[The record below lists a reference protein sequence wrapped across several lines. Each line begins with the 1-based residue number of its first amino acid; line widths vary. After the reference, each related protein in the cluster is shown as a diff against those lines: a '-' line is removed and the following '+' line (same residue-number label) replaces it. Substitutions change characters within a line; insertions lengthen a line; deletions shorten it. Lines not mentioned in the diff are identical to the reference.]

1 MKRLFFLFYGRD
13 NYVKNFFLRRK
24 KDSRQYNSENKNKVE
39 CQKLEDKVDREL
51 KKGLKK
57 FHHPNYNDW
66 NFSTWQYVEQLTNY
80 LKKHI
85 IYVYVLAKNANSN
98 IDREIYANT
107 LCSNLCSFIDLY
119 AQILNIFYK
128 LDLKPLRNKFCST
141 PFDPTSTI
149 IDQAINGDL
158 AQNGSVTTWNSVKN
172 RIKSN
177 YDEQNNYYKLT
188 KKILNDDT
196 DPDIKAIKAL
206 RNYCVHYQPLFSR
219 FEIWSNSNQILFNVN
234 SNDSVSDQY
243 QKFIELAYRVIKK
256 EILIIHYFEGMCFDR
271 KMVPKNRHS
280 ERVSIFRCN
289 NCNSELMVTDYYKDF
304 LEENCKLKIFCE
316 KCKHNS
322 IIIDTG
328 RTILVHP
335 EKYDSLFVNEYNTVD
350 VIDSSGRSIFEK
362 LDDPNT

>member
-1 MKRLFFLFYGRD
+1 M
-13 NYVKNFFLRRK
+13 
-24 KDSRQYNSENKNKVE
+24 
-39 CQKLEDKVDREL
+39 
-51 KKGLKK
+51 
-57 FHHPNYNDW
+57 
-66 NFSTWQYVEQLTNY
+66 
-80 LKKHI
+80 
-85 IYVYVLAKNANSN
+85 YVLAKNANSS

-149 IDQAINGDL
+149 IDQAINGNL

-289 NCNSELMVTDYYKDF
+289 NCNSELMITDYYKDF

-328 RTILVHP
+328 RTTLVHP